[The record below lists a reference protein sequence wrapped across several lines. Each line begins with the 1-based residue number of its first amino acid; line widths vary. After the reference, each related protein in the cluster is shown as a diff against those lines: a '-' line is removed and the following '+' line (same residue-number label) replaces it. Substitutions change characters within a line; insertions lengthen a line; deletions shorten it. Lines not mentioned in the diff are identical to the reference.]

1 MIQYS
6 YLSEIDFYN
15 FPVWNIEFDVL
26 VYFNLNFIEYSR
38 KKIQFKL
45 GKFFSS
51 STSMFQSGELQK
63 SSADR

>member
-45 GKFFSS
+45 GKTFSS